1 METYR
6 KVLNEDATIV
16 MSTNSDL
23 FELLKRIEQKRS

>member
-6 KVLNEDATIV
+6 KVLNEEATIV